1 MKFIHAIVFTPDE
14 SIPTDWTDMCFGDY
28 VVHVLYSVDQKRIL
42 AIDDNCHS
50 SIESDIEAFLLGI
63 HFATKQEPQVTK
75 CYVIADDPYSE
86 AEITK
91 KLKNLEFMEV
101 I

>member
-1 MKFIHAIVFTPDE
+1 MKFIHAIIFTPSE
-14 SIPTDWTDMCFGDY
+14 PIPADWIDMCFGDY
-28 VVHVLYSVDQKRIL
+28 IVHALYSVDQERIL

-50 SIESDIEAFLLGI
+50 SIETDIDAFLSGI

-75 CYVIADDPYSE
+75 CYVIANDPYSE
-86 AEITK
+86 VEVAK

>member
-1 MKFIHAIVFTPDE
+1 MKFIHAIVFTPGE
-14 SIPTDWTDMCFGDY
+14 PIPADWADMCFGDY
-28 VVHVLYSVDQKRIL
+28 VVHTLYSVDQERVL

-50 SIESDIEAFLLGI
+50 SIETDIKAFLFGI
-63 HFATKQEPQVTK
+63 YFATNQKPQVTK

-86 AEITK
+86 AEVAK